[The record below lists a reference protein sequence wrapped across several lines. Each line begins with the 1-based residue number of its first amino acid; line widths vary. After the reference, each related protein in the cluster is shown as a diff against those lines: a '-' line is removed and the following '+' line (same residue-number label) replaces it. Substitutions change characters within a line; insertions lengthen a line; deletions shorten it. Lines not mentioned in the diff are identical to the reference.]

1 MKIIIKKF
9 ITIIRKTATP
19 LPKPSKLKKKNSTS
33 KLKIQYATL
42 LASPYVRETRKRIL
56 INGLRRRLQG

>member
-19 LPKPSKLKKKNSTS
+19 LPKPSKLKKTPHLN
-33 KLKIQYATL
+33 
-42 LASPYVRETRKRIL
+42 
-56 INGLRRRLQG
+56 

>member
-19 LPKPSKLKKKNSTS
+19 LPKPSKLKKNSTS

-56 INGLRRRLQG
+56 INGLRRLQG